1 VLEPIDPSF
10 ADIQA
15 AARRIAPYVRQTP
28 VLSDDRRFPGLLF
41 KCENLQAVG
50 AFKARGACNAVFS
63 LTDAAARGGVVTH
76 SSGNHAAALARAARL
91 RGVPAHIVM
100 PRGAPAIKRAAVEE
114 WGGQVTVCE
123 PTLASR
129 EATASALCDQT
140 GGVLVHPYD
149 DPAVIAGQGT
159 ALLELASTIEP
170 PDVVLV
176 PVGGG
181 GLLAGTALAARHCW
195 PGVRVVGV
203 EPQGADDAA
212 QSWSTGVLQPQLDPR
227 TIADGLRGALSAR
240 TLRMAQAYVDDIVTV
255 SEEAI
260 VAAMRLIFERLK
272 IVVEPSGAVPMAA
285 VLEGRV
291 AGGRMA
297 LILTGGNV
305 DLGQLPW
312 TK

>member
-10 ADIQA
+10 ADILA
-15 AARRIAPYVRQTP
+15 AATRIAPYVRQTP
-28 VLSDDRRFPGLLF
+28 VLGDDSRFPGLTF

-63 LTDAAARGGVVTH
+63 LTDAAAHGGVVTH

-91 RGVPAHIVM
+91 RGIPAHIVM

-114 WGGQVTVCE
+114 WGGHVTVCE

-129 EATASALCDQT
+129 EETAAAVCSQT

-159 ALLELASTIEP
+159 ALLELASSMQP

-181 GLLAGTALAARHCW
+181 GLLAGTALAARHRW

-203 EPQGADDAA
+203 EPAGADDAA
-212 QSWSTGVLQPQLDPR
+212 RSWSSGVLQPQLAPN

-260 VAAMRLIFERLK
+260 VAAMRLIFDRLK
-272 IVVEPSGAVPMAA
+272 MVVEPSGAVPLAA

-291 AGGRMA
+291 SGARMA

-312 TK
+312 TR